1 MDSDRGSARLVRG
14 GRRRRW
20 AGTLAGVLLTV
31 VCASVCATLASPAP
45 ARADVGALVPAASSF
60 VARIDSVPAGLR
72 AQVGEGDRL
81 LALQVPP
88 RLTVLV
94 LGLEGEPYLRF
105 SARGVALN
113 EHAPTAYLNSYSP
126 RTVPAGVSAHAP
138 ATWKLLSGAHTY
150 LWPEDRLHELDL
162 AARIPGTGGYV
173 GRWTIP
179 LRIDGRASAIGGSL
193 LYSPAPSRAWLW
205 PLVVLLACL
214 PALLRLRRPAWNE
227 RATVA
232 LACLALLAFV
242 LCKLAFDL
250 YGRPEVSVERELG
263 FAASL
268 TLAVVGLVLLVR
280 LRWRAPVA
288 VVIGM
293 MSIAEGLDMRE
304 TLLRG
309 FVLAALP
316 DPVVRGTAIL
326 ALAAGLGAVLVP
338 LLTGALRG
346 PPEGDRTESR
356 RGGARLP
363 EAPMPLR
370 RALAQLSRRP

>member
-1 MDSDRGSARLVRG
+1 
-14 GRRRRW
+14 
-20 AGTLAGVLLTV
+20 
-31 VCASVCATLASPAP
+31 
-45 ARADVGALVPAASSF
+45 
-60 VARIDSVPAGLR
+60 
-72 AQVGEGDRL
+72 
-81 LALQVPP
+81 
-88 RLTVLV
+88 VLV

-105 SARGVALN
+105 SSRGVALN

-126 RTVPAGVSAHAP
+126 RAVPAGVSPHAP
-138 ATWKLLSGAHTY
+138 AAWKPLSGAHTY

-162 AARIPGTGGYV
+162 AARIPGAGGYV

-193 LYSPAPSRAWLW
+193 LYAPAPSRAWLW

-214 PALLRLRRPAWNE
+214 PALLRLRRPAWNA
-227 RATVA
+227 RATFA

-250 YGRPEVSVERELG
+250 YGRPEVSVEQELG

-268 TLAVVGLVLLVR
+268 ALAVVGLVLLVR

-288 VVIGM
+288 VVIGL

-316 DPVVRGTAIL
+316 AAVVRAAAIL
-326 ALAAGLGAVLVP
+326 ALATGLGAVLVP

-346 PPEGDRTESR
+346 PPEGDRTESWW
-356 RGGARLP
+356 RGVRLP
-363 EAPMPLR
+363 GAPMPMPVR
-370 RALAQLSRRP
+370 RAPAELSRRP